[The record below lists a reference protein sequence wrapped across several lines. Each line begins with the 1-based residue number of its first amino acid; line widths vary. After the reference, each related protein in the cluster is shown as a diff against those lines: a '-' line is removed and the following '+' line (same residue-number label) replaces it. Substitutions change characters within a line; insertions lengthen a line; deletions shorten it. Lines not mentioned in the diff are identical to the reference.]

1 MLAMMISAALTSVG
15 GVFLAFYYN
24 HLFPEQ
30 IFHISRSIEII
41 LGPIIGGMGTLFG
54 PILGAALLML
64 LGEGAT
70 EVIGAYGWEIPG
82 LKQLI
87 YGIALWLVITLLPQ
101 GVWPPLARKLGV
113 WK

>member
-1 MLAMMISAALTSVG
+1 
-15 GVFLAFYYN
+15 
-24 HLFPEQ
+24 
-30 IFHISRSIEII
+30 
-41 LGPIIGGMGTLFG
+41 
-54 PILGAALLML
+54 
-64 LGEGAT
+64 
-70 EVIGAYGWEIPG
+70 VIGAYGWEIPG